1 MDRVIG
7 SRRVVLPEGTRPA
20 SIHIHDGVIAGVGCY
35 EAMQGEDYGDLVII
49 PGLVDTH
56 VHINEPGRAEWEGFA
71 TATRAAAA
79 GGVTTLIEMPLN
91 SIPATV
97 WVEALETKMAA
108 AQGQCWVDV
117 GFWGGVIPG
126 NTGEVRPLW
135 EAGCFGF
142 KCFLAPSGVDEF
154 PHVVEADLRPA
165 MLEIAACGGV
175 LLAHAEDPAY
185 LLLEETPH
193 PALPLRGIATLSPGE
208 RVPEVRWRVR
218 GRRSSNAPH
227 NGSVPDYSARQY
239 VNYLRSRPHRAE
251 DSAIELLIRLS
262 AETGCRVHVVH
273 LSSSD
278 SLAQLAAARA
288 GGLLLTAETCPHY
301 LTFEAEKI
309 PDGTTEFKCAPPI
322 RESANR
328 DALWQALRGGGID
341 CVVSDHS
348 PCPPAMKCK
357 ETGNFFS
364 AWGGIASLEL
374 GLSAVW
380 TEARQRSLG
389 MEEVVRCMSAGPAK
403 LAGLGHR
410 KGSIAK
416 GYDADLAV
424 WEPEAGFTVDST
436 RLRQR
441 HKLTPYAGLQLLGVV
456 HKTLLRGRDVDPGG
470 EPTGRILRR
479 CDVHPNFKET
489 SG

>member
-91 SIPATV
+91 SIPATIS
-97 WVEALETKMAA
+97 VEALETKVAA

-154 PHVVEADLRPA
+154 PHIAEADLRPA

-193 PALPLRGIATLSPGE
+193 PALPRRPG
-208 RVPEVRWRVR
+208 
-218 GRRSSNAPH
+218 A
-227 NGSVPDYSARQY
+227 
-239 VNYLRSRPHRAE
+239 RSR
-251 DSAIELLIRLS
+251 SAAGS
-262 AETGCRVHVVH
+262 A
-273 LSSSD
+273 
-278 SLAQLAAARA
+278 A
-288 GGLLLTAETCPHY
+288 GQCGLWA
-301 LTFEAEKI
+301 
-309 PDGTTEFKCAPPI
+309 
-322 RESANR
+322 
-328 DALWQALRGGGID
+328 
-341 CVVSDHS
+341 
-348 PCPPAMKCK
+348 
-357 ETGNFFS
+357 
-364 AWGGIASLEL
+364 
-374 GLSAVW
+374 
-380 TEARQRSLG
+380 
-389 MEEVVRCMSAGPAK
+389 
-403 LAGLGHR
+403 
-410 KGSIAK
+410 
-416 GYDADLAV
+416 
-424 WEPEAGFTVDST
+424 
-436 RLRQR
+436 
-441 HKLTPYAGLQLLGVV
+441 
-456 HKTLLRGRDVDPGG
+456 
-470 EPTGRILRR
+470 
-479 CDVHPNFKET
+479 
-489 SG
+489 